1 MFPPKD
7 PVVKADGTGC
17 TYLEKICEVARPYL
31 KEYKISLNLRGY
43 KDACDKYFALN
54 QTDGEAAWKLA
65 QELNAWSQYIASY
78 ANLVQDVYLDSETDK
93 ISIQSEK
100 SIEFSDKVAAGDRFA
115 NTKDEVIAARK
126 KRNALKS
133 LYDAMTAEVAFLER
147 AFYACK
153 ATNEW
158 VQREKAAKG
167 AV

>member
-1 MFPPKD
+1 MFPPKN
-7 PVVKADGTGC
+7 PVEKTDGASC
-17 TYLEKICEVARPYL
+17 TYLEKIYEIVKPYL
-31 KEYKISLNLRGY
+31 AQYKISLNLKGY
-43 KDACDKYFALN
+43 KETCDSYFDLT
-54 QTDGEAAWKLA
+54 QSDGEAAWKLA
-65 QELNAWSQYIASY
+65 QQLNAWSQYISSY
-78 ANLVQDVYLDSETDK
+78 ANLIQDIYLDAETDK

-100 SIEFSDKVAAGDRFA
+100 SIEFSEKVAAGDRYA

-158 VQREKAAKG
+158 AQREKAAKG